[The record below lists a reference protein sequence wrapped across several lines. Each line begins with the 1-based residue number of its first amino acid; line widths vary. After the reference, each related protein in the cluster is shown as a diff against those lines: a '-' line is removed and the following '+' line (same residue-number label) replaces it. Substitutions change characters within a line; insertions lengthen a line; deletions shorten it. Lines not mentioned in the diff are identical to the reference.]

1 MTDTSFWT
9 VKYHIYLKWEIN
21 INIKVREYQV
31 VLSLSSWIIVF
42 IDSIVFDSSSVKQSP
57 ELNEFKLFFNCV
69 SNVFSWLL
77 KLGFGLAQ
85 FRLFQMYWT
94 ASFAPML
101 LFRIRAFSDF
111 SSDIRYAAH
120 KDTDRLTPAMQWTI
134 VFPPAISFALIN
146 SDVTWN

>member
-1 MTDTSFWT
+1 M
-9 VKYHIYLKWEIN
+9 N
-21 INIKVREYQV
+21 MNMKVAKHQV
-31 VLSLSSWIIVF
+31 VLSFSSWIIVF
-42 IDSIVFDSSSVKQSP
+42 IDSIVFVSSSVKQLL
-57 ELNEFKLFFNCV
+57 ELVRFELFFNCP

-94 ASFAPML
+94 ASFAPIL
-101 LFRIRAFSDF
+101 LFRSRPCSDF
-111 SSDIRYAAH
+111 NSVIRYAAH

-146 SDVTWN
+146 SEVTWNQMQNVIFLFKCF